1 MSGLMNLVPGV
12 ARGNWSDVR
21 ASLDQHVY
29 TDTCALLLQRYQSP
43 VRCALVPCMRGRCHN
58 VPRST
63 QPRTKEQREQEL
75 QKIQQYR
82 DLEQKVRQRTTS
94 SQYDETTFH
103 LSSELL
109 RINPEHYTIWNVRRR
124 CLKYSILST
133 SRRGEYKSF
142 PTQRSPYLQAQDKKW
157 NDTSKTQ
164 RDIRSHVAVVD
175 CSDSQSGD
183 EETIRSELM
192 FTVPLL
198 MEFPKCYWIWKYRL
212 WILHQAIERLS
223 PTATRAV
230 WQEELAL
237 VGKMLKKDRRNFH
250 AWGYRRH
257 VVEQLESS
265 SLRGTSMVE
274 AEFAYTTKMIGGDLS
289 NFSAWHNRS
298 QLIPRLL
305 NERSADVN
313 ARRLFLDE
321 GIVQCIEPQ
330 PFVFPKLTDS
340 TTRSEIL
347 TVHEALNVGP
357 EDQSLW
363 YYHQYLVHAIIGA
376 DGQGLIVHNLSA
388 QDRQRYLEA
397 EVNFMKDLLQDY
409 LDVKWIYEA
418 LIECTLAANTLRTD
432 AQQQMKQPQVADWL
446 EKLRELDTKRSGRWD
461 ELEKQMQIN

>member
-1 MSGLMNLVPGV
+1 MS
-12 ARGNWSDVR
+12 S
-21 ASLDQHVY
+21 
-29 TDTCALLLQRYQSP
+29 
-43 VRCALVPCMRGRCHN
+43 HN

-82 DLEQKVRQRTTS
+82 DLERKVRQRTTS

-124 CLKYSILST
+124 CLKSSVLST

-142 PTQRSPYLQAQDKKW
+142 PTQRSPYSQAQDKKW

-164 RDIRSHVAVVD
+164 SDSRGHVAIVD
-175 CSDSQSGD
+175 CSDSQSSD

-198 MEFPKCYWIWKYRL
+198 MQFPKCYWIWKYRL

-257 VVEQLESS
+257 VVEQLESP

-274 AEFAYTTKMIGGDLS
+274 AEFAYTAKMIEGDLS

-321 GIVQCIEPQ
+321 
-330 PFVFPKLTDS
+330 
-340 TTRSEIL
+340 EIS
-347 TVHEALNVGP
+347 TVHEALNVGA

-363 YYHQYLVHAIIGA
+363 YYHQYLVQAIIGA

-397 EVNFMKDLLQDY
+397 EVNFIEDLLQDY

-432 AQQQMKQPQVADWL
+432 AQQQMKQPQLADWL

-461 ELEKQMQIN
+461 ELEKQIQIN

>member
-1 MSGLMNLVPGV
+1 MS
-12 ARGNWSDVR
+12 S
-21 ASLDQHVY
+21 
-29 TDTCALLLQRYQSP
+29 
-43 VRCALVPCMRGRCHN
+43 HN

-133 SRRGEYKSF
+133 SRR
-142 PTQRSPYLQAQDKKW
+142 DKKW

-321 GIVQCIEPQ
+321 
-330 PFVFPKLTDS
+330 
-340 TTRSEIL
+340 EIL